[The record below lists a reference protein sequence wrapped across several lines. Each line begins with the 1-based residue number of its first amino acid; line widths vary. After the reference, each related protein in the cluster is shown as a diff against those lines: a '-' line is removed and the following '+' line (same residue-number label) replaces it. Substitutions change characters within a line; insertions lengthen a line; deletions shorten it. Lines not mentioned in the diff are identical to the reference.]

1 MRTNI
6 KKYLCAVW
14 IMALSFPAFGQTLN
28 EARELYKAGKYKE
41 AAPVFKAELK
51 KKPRD
56 GSFSHWYGVCLFEEG
71 KYEEAEPFL
80 KIGEQRKIQES
91 SRYLAEAYMN
101 LYRFDEA
108 VNKFEAYKTALTKNK
123 MQIPETLNGRLESA
137 RKAASMINRVEA
149 VQIIDSLEVD
159 ADDFF
164 RHYKLSPE
172 SGTFYNYNDL
182 KNTAK
187 KVSTAVYMPQRAD
200 KMLYGYPTDTAGYEL
215 YQQNKLVGDQ
225 WSEPVALP
233 SNINGKG
240 DQNYPFLMS
249 DGLTLYYASNGPG
262 SIGGYDIFVTRN
274 SLDKEAYLLPEN
286 VGMPFNS
293 PYNDYLM
300 AIDEMHNVGWFVTDR
315 KQIPGKL
322 TVYLFI
328 PNEEKNYYEGKTA
341 EELRSLARINSIKDT
356 WRPGADYSAL
366 LESIRNMDIESV
378 QKKADFY
385 FPLYNGMMY
394 HYLDDFRSNEARNLY
409 VKAQETNKT
418 IDSLNEK
425 LRELR
430 RRYMKFS
437 GSKKQQTSTEIL
449 TLENSLIQLNGEP
462 ARYENEA
469 RKAEQKYIM
478 NNRKK

>member
-1 MRTNI
+1 
-6 KKYLCAVW
+6 
-14 IMALSFPAFGQTLN
+14 
-28 EARELYKAGKYKE
+28 
-41 AAPVFKAELK
+41 
-51 KKPRD
+51 
-56 GSFSHWYGVCLFEEG
+56 
-71 KYEEAEPFL
+71 
-80 KIGEQRKIQES
+80 
-91 SRYLAEAYMN
+91 
-101 LYRFDEA
+101 
-108 VNKFEAYKTALTKNK
+108 
-123 MQIPETLNGRLESA
+123 
-137 RKAASMINRVEA
+137 
-149 VQIIDSLEVD
+149 
-159 ADDFF
+159 
-164 RHYKLSPE
+164 
-172 SGTFYNYNDL
+172 
-182 KNTAK
+182 
-187 KVSTAVYMPQRAD
+187 MPQRAD

-341 EELRSLARINSIKDT
+341 EELRSLARINSIKI
-356 WRPGADYSAL
+356 PGVPAL
-366 LESIRNMDIESV
+366 IIRLARKYPEYGYRKCT
-378 QKKADFY
+378 KKADFY

-394 HYLDDFRSNEARNLY
+394 HYLMISEAMRH
-409 VKAQETNKT
+409 V
-418 IDSLNEK
+418 IC
-425 LRELR
+425 
-430 RRYMKFS
+430 M
-437 GSKKQQTSTEIL
+437 
-449 TLENSLIQLNGEP
+449 
-462 ARYENEA
+462 
-469 RKAEQKYIM
+469 
-478 NNRKK
+478 